1 MNVGSMRQGILAY
14 PLLIPDRPLLI
25 PDRPLLIPDRPLL
38 IPDRPFLIP
47 GLTRNL
53 MRSRVKPAMRARGA
67 RDEGKRGSR

>member
-14 PLLIPDRPLLI
+14 TLLIPDRPLLI
-25 PDRPLLIPDRPLL
+25 R
-38 IPDRPFLIP
+38 DRPFLNPVRPLLIP

-67 RDEGKRGSR
+67 RDEGMRSPR

>member
-14 PLLIPDRPLLI
+14 PLLIPVRPFLI
-25 PDRPLLIPDRPLL
+25 PV
-38 IPDRPFLIP
+38 RPFLIP

>member
-14 PLLIPDRPLLI
+14 PLLIPVRPFLIPVRPL
-25 PDRPLLIPDRPLL
+25 
-38 IPDRPFLIP
+38 LIP

-67 RDEGKRGSR
+67 RDEGKRNPR